1 MKKKIVLLFIVFYV
15 GAAAMAAKI
24 ENGTGT
30 ASHYGNGF
38 NGRPTASGEIYS
50 EKKLTAAHKT
60 LPLGTVLK
68 VTNLHNNKSV
78 YVRVNDRGPYV
89 KGRIL
94 DLSTKAADLL
104 GYKSKGTTTVKF
116 EVINE
121 ANVPADLMTA
131 SNNIARQNG
140 IDATDS
146 INTEANLSI
155 PIGKKIANTERTST
169 EKNEQPQPQPCTELK
184 DSNLNG
190 LTNRNTY
197 AVITRIDKSK
207 KGFYGLQIGVFSDMN
222 SILAMITEL
231 EYKYGQSLLVEQTDL
246 NGKAVYKVYIGKYQ
260 NRAYA
265 DALKSNLSEKYAD
278 AFVVKYE

>member
-1 MKKKIVLLFIVFYV
+1 MKKRIVLLFAVFNI
-15 GAAAMAAKI
+15 GAVMAAKI
-24 ENGTGT
+24 EYGT
-30 ASHYGNGF
+30 ASHYGVGF

-78 YVRVNDRGPYV
+78 YVKVNDRGPFV

-104 GYKSKGTTTVKF
+104 GYRNKGTTKVKY
-116 EVINE
+116 EVVSE
-121 ANVPADLMTA
+121 ENVPSDLMTA

-140 IDATDS
+140 IEEVDS
-146 INTEANLSI
+146 IQTEANVSI
-155 PIGKKIANTERTST
+155 PVGKKVTST
-169 EKNEQPQPQPCTELK
+169 EKTATTKEEQPQPQPCTEIK

-190 LTNRNTY
+190 ITNKNTY

-222 SILAMITEL
+222 SIFALINEL
-231 EYKYGQSLLVEQTDL
+231 ESKYGQSLLVEQAEL
-246 NGKAVYKVYIGKYQ
+246 NGKSIFKVFIGKYQ

-265 DALKSNLSEKYAD
+265 DALKSSLSDKYAD